1 MYMTYNFF
9 FALFT
14 VLPIL
19 IWLAVSVLVAI
30 DADKLHDEAWTLAG
44 ESKNVWLAIS
54 ILLVWPFGL
63 FFYLFLVR
71 RKIAG
76 IAHSINEDTLITK
89 AANRIRKENAKTDHS
104 KGSTVVTPATE
115 HKASHSPVAS
125 DEGVFDYEESE
136 NDVDSNNRVANIPPK
151 PDYAPTIQNVAVSDE
166 KDSESFPK
174 TDVYPHIP
182 AKPDH
187 EPSIHKV
194 EDK

>member
-1 MYMTYNFF
+1 MYMTYHFF

-14 VLPIL
+14 VLPVL
-19 IWLAVSVLVAI
+19 IWLAVSVLIAI

-71 RKIAG
+71 RKIAT
-76 IAHSINEDTLITK
+76 IAHSINEDTFITK
-89 AANRIRKENAKTDHS
+89 AANRIRKENAKVDQS
-104 KGSTVVTPATE
+104 KGSSVVTPVTE
-115 HKASHSPVAS
+115 RKVSHSPAAN
-125 DEGVFDYEESE
+125 DEGVFDYEESA
-136 NDVDSNNRVANIPPK
+136 NDVDKNSRGSSIPSK
-151 PDYAPTIQNVAVSDE
+151 PDYAPTVQNVAVNTE